1 MVFGIN
7 LSQTGE
13 YVHLPSLGSIN
24 NALNDTFSPGRIL
37 AQIVLLQTFY
47 YFTAIILFSVMATL
61 SGMKFTLDWLF
72 SWEPVTIDNTL
83 GLSLMAMWGTVALI
97 SVAFITIVVGRSKL
111 AWDFA
116 VTVHLF
122 NLIFCWFYTGRFPT
136 NLWWWFL
143 QIASCLLMVGLGT
156 YTTRWRE
163 LRDTFFEGL
172 VDPEMGN
179 SKSSDVHNP
188 APTESIALQEISK

>member
-13 YVHLPSLGSIN
+13 
-24 NALNDTFSPGRIL
+24 
-37 AQIVLLQTFY
+37 
-47 YFTAIILFSVMATL
+47 
-61 SGMKFTLDWLF
+61 
-72 SWEPVTIDNTL
+72 
-83 GLSLMAMWGTVALI
+83 
-97 SVAFITIVVGRSKL
+97 SKL

-122 NLIFCWFYTGRFPT
+122 NLVFCWFYTGRFPT